1 MTHPP
6 SLKNRNKH
14 TKENDLVNIEN
25 SIPITRIQFP
35 CRWGGRGGKGSEVEG
50 GNSDT
55 LNSPFLPPTTPPN
68 PPALPQKGEIT
79 FCLLTLSCLREEM
92 LVSSSSGFSIFF
104 VYKLIYLLLR
114 DSDKWQTPWRE
125 KNGSYDR
132 NLILENSSDNFAKG
146 KTVAVFQTSTTDMA
160 DLRLTV
166 VVMLLMLR
174 WGHSSL
180 A

>member
-1 MTHPP
+1 M
-6 SLKNRNKH
+6 R
-14 TKENDLVNIEN
+14 
-25 SIPITRIQFP
+25 
-35 CRWGGRGGKGSEVEG
+35 GRGGKGSEVEG

-68 PPALPQKGEIT
+68 PPALLQKRGNNLLFIDT
-79 FCLLTLSCLREEM
+79 LLFARRDTCLIFFR
-92 LVSSSSGFSIFF
+92 VFNFF

-160 DLRLTV
+160 DLGLTV

-174 WGHSSL
+174 WGIVGHSSL